1 MNSLIA
7 LMTSLTVAG
16 TVVVTF
22 IWLTQHLSTAI
33 WPTKWRYVINKM
45 AVGLYLLPVVHII
58 QWASQMVPF
67 RMPNNLS
74 INESASSVQHAQPG
88 ALLSFEPEPLFP
100 EWTISANAAVFVI
113 AIWAIGVA
121 AFAAWHTYCYR
132 RFLKQ
137 LANTSTAVPIN
148 SEAINQLYLIKQTL
162 GIKIKVRLAY
172 SSSIQSPILVGLWKP
187 VIYLP
192 MESSANVDM
201 SMIIRHELIH
211 LKRNDLWVKVFML
224 GASALHWFNPFVHFL
239 RRDIHTWSEL
249 SCDEEV
255 VKGMSQ
261 AERIRYGQTILNV
274 IAQSRITPIQ
284 LGASLSGDGKQLKRR
299 LSLMLNVKNL
309 SKKTIFLSVS
319 TVFAVALISTS
330 AAVWAS
336 GNTPKVAAD
345 KAASAENQVV
355 GSSAEP
361 VPAPSSDPA
370 EAANDLQAVV
380 TVPVLVPSSDP
391 AEAASDH
398 QLIATEPVLVPS
410 SDPAEAASDYQL
422 IATEP
427 VLVPSSDPAEAASD
441 YQLIATEPVL
451 VPSSDPAEAASDYQ
465 AAVTVPVLVPSSDSS
480 EAVVK

>member
-1 MNSLIA
+1 MNSLFA
-7 LMTSLTVAG
+7 LMSSLTVAG

-45 AVGLYLLPVVHII
+45 AVGLYLLPVVLII
-58 QWASQMVPF
+58 QWISRMVPF
-67 RMPNNLS
+67 RTPNDPS
-74 INESASSVQHAQPG
+74 MNESASSVQHAQPG
-88 ALLSFEPEPLFP
+88 ALLRFKPEPLFP
-100 EWTISANAAVFVI
+100 EWTISTNAAFFVI
-113 AIWAIGVA
+113 AIWAIGVV
-121 AFAAWHTYCYR
+121 AFAAWQTYCYR
-132 RFLKQ
+132 RFLNK
-137 LANTSTAVPIN
+137 LANTSTAVPLN
-148 SEAINQLYLIKQTL
+148 SEAVNQLYLMKQAL
-162 GIKIKVRLAY
+162 GIKSKVRLAY

-192 MESSANVDM
+192 MESTANVDM

-239 RRDIHTWSEL
+239 RKDIHTWSEL

-274 IAQSRITPIQ
+274 ISESRNIPVQ

-336 GNTPKVAAD
+336 GNTPQVAEA
-345 KAASAENQVV
+345 KAASAENQTAN
-355 GSSAEP
+355 SSAEP
-361 VPAPSSDPA
+361 IPVPSTDPSDAASDNQPVVTEPVPVPSTDPS
-370 EAANDLQAVV
+370 EAANDIQPGVAEA
-380 TVPVLVPSSDP
+380 VPVPSTDLS
-391 AEAASDH
+391 EAASDS
-398 QLIATEPVLVPS
+398 QPSVTEAVPVPSTDPSESDSDIRPGVTEPALVPFTT
-410 SDPAEAASDYQL
+410 PAEA
-422 IATEP
+422 E
-427 VLVPSSDPAEAASD
+427 
-441 YQLIATEPVL
+441 
-451 VPSSDPAEAASDYQ
+451 
-465 AAVTVPVLVPSSDSS
+465 
-480 EAVVK
+480 VK